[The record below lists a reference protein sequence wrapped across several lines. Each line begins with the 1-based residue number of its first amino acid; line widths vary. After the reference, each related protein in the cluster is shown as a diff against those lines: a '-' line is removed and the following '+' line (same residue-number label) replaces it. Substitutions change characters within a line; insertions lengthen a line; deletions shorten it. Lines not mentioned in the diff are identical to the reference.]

1 MCSIEEA
8 WAGQKFENKHVV
20 SQGDIHNSYIS
31 LPDNVFNKNNEF
43 TVTNSNEPQ
52 PRSLSRGVNSK
63 YSREPRIP
71 KLSQT
76 SPNVDTT
83 ISSIMPKSNNYG
95 GIEPLPVFMNIYNKQ
110 PQTSQPQLTH
120 QPYSTQQPQQPYS
133 TQPYSTQHQS
143 TQPPAQPQSTQIP
156 EPVSTGD
163 NFTNINTAFNVSDT
177 VDDFMNIGINMNT
190 SKDNFENDLINEN
203 TSAEDMIINNK
214 FKNMI
219 KRKGK
224 GKGKRKTLFTN
235 INSKND
241 ISSIMYNNNNDAN
254 DNNDNYNSDSDN
266 DNDDDDDSNNT
277 KNAINFE
284 IEFKEILIDII
295 NKLNKIEN
303 DLHNNNKRNMYD
315 IILYIILG
323 MLLSFIIYSIFLNL
337 KN

>member
-31 LPDNVFNKNNEF
+31 LPDNVFNRNNEF

-76 SPNVDTT
+76 SPNVNTT

-110 PQTSQPQLTH
+110 PQTSQPQLT
-120 QPYSTQQPQQPYS
+120 QQQPY
-133 TQPYSTQHQS
+133 S

-277 KNAINFE
+277 ENAINFE
-284 IEFKEILIDII
+284 IEIKEILIDII

-337 KN
+337 KK

>member
-31 LPDNVFNKNNEF
+31 LPDNVFNRNNEF

-76 SPNVDTT
+76 SPNVNTT

-110 PQTSQPQLTH
+110 PQTSQPQLT
-120 QPYSTQQPQQPYS
+120 QQQPY
-133 TQPYSTQHQS
+133 S

-190 SKDNFENDLINEN
+190 SKDNFENNLINEN

-277 KNAINFE
+277 ENAINFE
-284 IEFKEILIDII
+284 IEIKEILIDII

-303 DLHNNNKRNMYD
+303 DLNNNNKRNMYD

-337 KN
+337 KK

>member
-31 LPDNVFNKNNEF
+31 LPDNVFNRNNEF

-76 SPNVDTT
+76 SPNVNTT

-110 PQTSQPQLTH
+110 PQTSQPQLT
-120 QPYSTQQPQQPYS
+120 QQQPY
-133 TQPYSTQHQS
+133 S

-190 SKDNFENDLINEN
+190 SKDNFENNLINEN

-277 KNAINFE
+277 ENAINFE
-284 IEFKEILIDII
+284 IEIKEILIDII

-337 KN
+337 KK